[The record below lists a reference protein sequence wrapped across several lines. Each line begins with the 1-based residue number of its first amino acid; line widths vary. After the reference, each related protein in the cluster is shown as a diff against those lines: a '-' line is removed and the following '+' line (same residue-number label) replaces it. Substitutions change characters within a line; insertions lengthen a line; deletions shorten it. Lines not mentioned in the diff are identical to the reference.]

1 VSLLQQIA
9 CLQAVK
15 AATFENYSSSQQ
27 DSLTAALAVM
37 HDSLGQLREGAA
49 ATAGCFEELQV
60 CSDLVQPPA

>member
-1 VSLLQQIA
+1 
-9 CLQAVK
+9 VK
-15 AATFENYSSSQQ
+15 AATFKNYYSSQQ

-49 ATAGCFEELQV
+49 AAAGCFEELQV